1 MLEMQ
6 GDMPT
11 AAAQVEHRTDRNRG
25 RLECGP
31 DHCRVRRV
39 LRRRRDQRPPGSQF
53 VIQAVLTVSAG
64 HTLRLVAR
72 DATTGAV
79 RNSLAA
85 GPRTYCQEDATW
97 RSHPTS
103 AKLPP
108 TSPCP
113 ACF

>member
-1 MLEMQ
+1 MFEMQ
-6 GDMPT
+6 GDMTT

-25 RLECGP
+25 RLECGR
-31 DHCRVRRV
+31 DHCRVRGV

-53 VIQAVLTVSAG
+53 VIQAVLTGSAG

-85 GPRTYCQEDATW
+85 VPRTYCQDDAT
-97 RSHPTS
+97 RRTHPTS
-103 AKLPP
+103 PNLPP
-108 TSPCP
+108 TSACP
-113 ACF
+113 ARF